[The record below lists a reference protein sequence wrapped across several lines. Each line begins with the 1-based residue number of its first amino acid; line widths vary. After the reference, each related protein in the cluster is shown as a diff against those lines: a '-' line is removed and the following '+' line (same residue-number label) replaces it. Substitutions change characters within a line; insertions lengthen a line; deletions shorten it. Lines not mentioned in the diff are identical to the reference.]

1 MLFLGPK
8 LNHIFLVLLPWVFI
22 VLQNRFLVI
31 KISTSAGYFGLA
43 DHFCWWNPT
52 CCCLDPYFR
61 WATVTMLSYDSPAQ
75 KRRRTHAPVRPVVR
89 PRWWRYP
96 RQPGGCRMAWRAA
109 EVLPKKK
116 NRMSSNPR
124 LYLRFGTLWSSSLH
138 HLWKMFVKVT
148 HFITWNEA
156 VRDDGP
162 CNNFWI
168 GPHSTQLWWGRGSFV
183 AASVSKK
190 RSISAASSTLPRL
203 EKLIVHCNV
212 CKKSPF
218 FYCVEILS
226 TSAPW
231 CHGNQIKHNW
241 IAIVGR
247 STGLGGFAKRG
258 TPWLGKWGLE
268 LRISIDSI
276 DSRYLLL
283 IHLFHIDIYRHI

>member
-116 NRMSSNPR
+116 SDVLQSETVSKVWYA
-124 LYLRFGTLWSSSLH
+124 LVIQSSSSLENVCQSDTFH
-138 HLWKMFVKVT
+138 HL
-148 HFITWNEA
+148 
-156 VRDDGP
+156 
-162 CNNFWI
+162 
-168 GPHSTQLWWGRGSFV
+168 
-183 AASVSKK
+183 K
-190 RSISAASSTLPRL
+190 RSCPRWW
-203 EKLIVHCNV
+203 
-212 CKKSPF
+212 
-218 FYCVEILS
+218 
-226 TSAPW
+226 AM
-231 CHGNQIKHNW
+231 
-241 IAIVGR
+241 
-247 STGLGGFAKRG
+247 
-258 TPWLGKWGLE
+258 
-268 LRISIDSI
+268 
-276 DSRYLLL
+276 
-283 IHLFHIDIYRHI
+283 